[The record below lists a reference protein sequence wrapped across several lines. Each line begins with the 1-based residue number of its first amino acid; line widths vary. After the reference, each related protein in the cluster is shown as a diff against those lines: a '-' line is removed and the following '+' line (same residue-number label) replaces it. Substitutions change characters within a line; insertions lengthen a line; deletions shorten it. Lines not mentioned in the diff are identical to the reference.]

1 MRMSCFLSGTDGMS
15 FVAIMLRTNRFVKIS
30 LFGAETRFLLRAA
43 F

>member
-1 MRMSCFLSGTDGMS
+1 MRMSCFLSGTDGMP

-30 LFGAETRFLLRAA
+30 LLGAETRFLLRAA

>member
-15 FVAIMLRTNRFVKIS
+15 FVAIILRTNRFVEIS
-30 LFGAETRFLLRAA
+30 FLGAETRFLLRAA